1 MALATAAFHPPTW
14 PNALARL
21 RVLCAADEVA
31 STLRH
36 QALNEL
42 TGVGAL
48 LYRVRARL
56 GLSLLAGGRGTS
68 GELGSLFDSIE
79 ARVQGAPE
87 RLAARFLPPASP
99 AARADLVA
107 QVKGLLEALG
117 LEAQLDGIATAPAAI
132 AGDEFDVAVGCLVE
146 NAVEALALGG
156 REGSLAIAIAPR
168 GDRWSV
174 QINDNG
180 VGVDESVFE
189 HLLEPF
195 YTTHPGRAGLGLK
208 MARRIAHRWGGELT
222 LARREPRGLSV
233 DLLIPTVG

>member
-1 MALATAAFHPPTW
+1 LATAVFHPPTW
-14 PNALARL
+14 PDGLARL
-21 RVLCAADEVA
+21 RMLCAADEVA

-42 TGVGAL
+42 TGIGAL

-56 GLSLLAGGRGTS
+56 GLNLLAAGRGTS

-87 RLAARFLPPASP
+87 RLSVRFLPPASP

-107 QVKGLLEALG
+107 QVKGMLEALG
-117 LEAQLDGIATAPAAI
+117 LQAQVAGVATAPAAI
-132 AGDEFDVAVGCLVE
+132 AGDELDVAVGCVVE

-156 REGSLAIAIAPR
+156 REGNLAIAVAPR
-168 GDRWSV
+168 GDRWSL
-174 QINDNG
+174 QINDDGIG
-180 VGVDESVFE
+180 VEENVFE

-195 YTTHPGRAGLGLK
+195 YTTHTGRAGLGLK
-208 MARRIAHRWGGELT
+208 VARRITHRWGGDLT
-222 LARREPRGLSV
+222 VSRRQPRGLSV
-233 DLLIPTVG
+233 ELLIPTAA